1 MRRRPG
7 SVYALLDHHRHTLKP
22 QFPDSATIG
31 GREIRIADARLR
43 EARQQPRHRDAD
55 SGATQDVADAMVRA
69 GAEATPGI
77 RVQYALNDQWTFRAT
92 VFNGDPAGPEPG
104 PGNPVDCYPYGLG
117 LSRQR
122 SALHDC
128 RTRLCLR
135 STAEADEP
143 APGRLPPRAGATY
156 SVAQRSS
163 RHCLWPISEAT
174 ATAAPSGD

>member
-1 MRRRPG
+1 
-7 SVYALLDHHRHTLKP
+7 LDHHRQTLKP

-31 GREIRIADARLR
+31 GREIRIADARFGK
-43 EARQQPRHRDAD
+43 ARQQPRHRDAD

-104 PGNPVDCYPYGLG
+104 PGNPVDCYPYGLAF
-117 LSRQR
+117 RVN
-122 SALHDC
+122 DPPYMI
-128 RTRLCLR
+128 
-135 STAEADEP
+135 AELAY
-143 APGRLPPRAGATY
+143 AYAGATY
-156 SVAQRSS
+156 TVAQRSS

-174 ATAAPSGD
+174 ATGRPVGRLMDGETIAVAP